1 MIAPILV
8 SLKVSAGSRLRAEL
22 PFSIRPFSIRGRQED
37 YAFSP
42 TVVLVEPKGKQSLL
56 PSIFMPEK

>member
-1 MIAPILV
+1 MVVPMIAPILV
-8 SLKVSAGSRLRAEL
+8 SIKVSAGSRQRAEL
-22 PFSIRPFSIRGRQED
+22 PFFIRGRQED

-42 TVVLVEPKGKQSLL
+42 TVLLVEPKGKQSLL

>member
-8 SLKVSAGSRLRAEL
+8 SIKVSAGSRQRAEL
-22 PFSIRPFSIRGRQED
+22 PFSIIRGRQED